1 MFFPR
6 RVRLSA
12 LLWALAL
19 LSAGCGQSGPLY
31 FSEQPGA
38 EMETVETLETVEIEQ
53 PEAKQSE

>member
-12 LLWALAL
+12 LLWASAL

-38 EMETVETLETVEIEQ
+38 EMETVEIEQ

>member
-12 LLWALAL
+12 LLWASAL

-38 EMETVETLETVEIEQ
+38 EMETVETVEIEQ